1 MKDNCTLF
9 VFERLTVPIG
19 GAFFNHLSNP
29 DGSLAM
35 PNEGPSLDSCLG
47 HSAPIMGGGA
57 GSIKC
62 LCSLDL
68 VILAKEV
75 LLEEQEVHLEEVR
88 LVLEV
93 HLEAVHQVV
102 VLLEVLHIIL

>member
-1 MKDNCTLF
+1 MH
-9 VFERLTVPIG
+9 RLWEEEQV
-19 GAFFNHLSNP
+19 L
-29 DGSLAM
+29 
-35 PNEGPSLDSCLG
+35 E
-47 HSAPIMGGGA
+47 
-57 GSIKC
+57 KC
-62 LCSLDL
+62 CCSLDL

-75 LLEEQEVHLEEVR
+75 PLEEQEVHLEEVR